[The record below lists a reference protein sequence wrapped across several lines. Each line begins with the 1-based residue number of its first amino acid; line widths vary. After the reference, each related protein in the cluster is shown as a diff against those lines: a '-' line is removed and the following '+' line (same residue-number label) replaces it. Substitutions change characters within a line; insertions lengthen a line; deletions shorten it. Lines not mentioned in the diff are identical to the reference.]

1 MLIAYRNYYISVVQ
15 AKVNHNGQIGLG
27 YSQNLRD
34 GVKLSLSSLIEAR
47 NISTGGHK
55 IGLALD
61 FEP

>member
-1 MLIAYRNYYISVVQ
+1 M
-15 AKVNHNGQIGLG
+15 NHNGQIGLG

-47 NISTGGHK
+47 NMSTGGHK
-55 IGLALD
+55 LGLALD